1 MAGYGFPAADYD
13 ESESVGHRDTG
24 GATSVATAYHSQYW
38 AHLLT
43 LRASSDSID
52 NLSRSIANARVDLN
66 PHQVDAALFAFRS
79 PLSKGAILA
88 DEVGLGKTIEAGI
101 VLSQKWAE
109 RRRRI
114 LLILPATLRSQWQQE
129 LEEKFYLPTIILETQ
144 TYNRLRREGHADPF
158 DQNKII
164 ICSYHFAAA
173 KAEEIHRVKWDL
185 VVIDEAH
192 RLRNVYKASNKIAR
206 SIAEATNHCLK
217 LLLTATPLQNSL
229 MELYG
234 LASVIDPHVFG
245 DPTSFREQFTHDA
258 DEEHRNLLLRQ
269 RLKPLCTRTL
279 RKQVMEYIRFTQ
291 RVPITQD
298 FLPTDEECRLYQEV
312 SSYLQREV
320 LLALPSSQRKLMTM
334 VLRKLLASS
343 TFAIAGTLRGL
354 IRRLEE
360 AAAEINPLDD
370 YESLDEV
377 AEEWD
382 EDADGEPVPD
392 RRLLQE
398 EIDALRS
405 YANLAESIGHNAKG
419 DALLSALKIA
429 LQRTES
435 LGAAQK
441 AVVFTESRRTQQYLF
456 DLLTA
461 NGYAGKIVL
470 LNGTNSDPTSRQIYQ
485 QWLKDNEGRDCICG
499 SRAVDVRTA
508 IVDDFRHR
516 ATVLLATEAAAE
528 GINLQFC
535 SLVVNYDLPWNPQRI
550 EQRIGRCHRY
560 GQQFDVVVVNFLN
573 RRNAADQRVFQL
585 LSEKFRLFDGVF
597 GASDEVLGALESGVD
612 IEKRIAAVYQ
622 ECRTPEEI
630 QAAFDG
636 LQAELDEQIQS
647 RMADTRRALLDN
659 FDEDV
664 HARFKVCRKEAYS
677 LLSQREQWLLSL
689 TRHELGDEAVFD
701 PKKPRFFY
709 TGQHAR
715 VGNYYLDWKDAEKEA
730 GIFYRADH
738 PLAARLIQAALG
750 RQLPVAQL
758 VMDYQAHGS
767 RIAALEPFCGRS
779 GWLELSKL
787 TVESFET
794 EEFLV
799 LAAHTDEG
807 RSLDR
812 ELCGKLMSL
821 PARIEDGTSP
831 PASGILTDLREA
843 MTAGLLQS
851 VDARNGRF
859 FDEEVAKLERWA
871 DDLKLGL
878 ERELKDLDQEIKEAR
893 REGQAGTALTEKLA
907 AQKKL
912 RAVEG
917 QRNKKRRELY
927 DAQDAIDGQRD
938 ELIGKIER
946 QLSMKQQSLHLFAV
960 RWTLC

>member
-1 MAGYGFPAADYD
+1 M
-13 ESESVGHRDTG
+13 S
-24 GATSVATAYHSQYW
+24 TAYHSQYW

-43 LRASSDSID
+43 LKASSDSID
-52 NLSRSIANARVDLN
+52 RLSRSIASARVDLN

-79 PLSKGAILA
+79 PLSRGVILA

-129 LEEKFYLPTIILETQ
+129 LEEKFYLPSVILETQ
-144 TYNRLRREGHADPF
+144 TYNRLRREDQADPF

-164 ICSYHFAAA
+164 ICSYHFASA
-173 KAEEIHRVKWDL
+173 KADQIHRIKWDL

-192 RLRNVYKASNKIAR
+192 RLRNVYKSSNKIAR
-206 SIAEATNHCLK
+206 NIAEATGHCPK

-234 LASVIDPHVFG
+234 LVSVIDPHVFG
-245 DPTSFREQFTHDA
+245 DPASFREQFTRDN
-258 DEEHRNLLLRQ
+258 DEDHRNVLLRQ

-298 FLPTDEECRLYQEV
+298 FLPTNEEHRLYQDV
-312 SSYLQREV
+312 SAYLQRDV

-360 AAAEINPLDD
+360 AAEANPLDD

-382 EDADGEPVPD
+382 EDSAGEPPMD
-392 RRLLQE
+392 RQLLQE
-398 EIDALRS
+398 EIEALRS
-405 YANLAESIGHNAKG
+405 YADLAESISHNAKG
-419 DALLSALKIA
+419 DALLSALKMA
-429 LQRTES
+429 FGRTET
-435 LGAAQK
+435 LGSAQK

-470 LNGTNSDPTSRQIYQ
+470 INGTNTDPHSREIYD
-485 QWLKDNEGRDCICG
+485 QWLKHNEGRDCISG
-499 SRAVDVRTA
+499 SRAVDVKAA
-508 IVDDFRHR
+508 IVDAFRHR
-516 ATVLLATEAAAE
+516 ATILLATEAAAE

-560 GQQFDVVVVNFLN
+560 GQEFDVVVVNFLN
-573 RRNAADQRVFQL
+573 RRNEADQRVFQL
-585 LSEKFRLFDGVF
+585 LSEKLRLFDGVF

-612 IEKRIAAVYQ
+612 IEKRIAQVYQ

-630 QAAFDG
+630 QAAFDAI
-636 LQAELDEQIQS
+636 QAELDEQIQS
-647 RMADTRRALLDN
+647 RLAETRQALLDN

-689 TRHELGDEAVFD
+689 TRQELGPEAVFD

-709 TGQHAR
+709 TGLHAR
-715 VGNYYLDWKDAEKEA
+715 VGNYYLDWRDAECN
-730 GIFYRADH
+730 GGVFYRADH
-738 PLAARLIQAALG
+738 PLAVRLIDTAIK
-750 RQLPVAQL
+750 RQLPVVHL
-758 VMDYQAHGS
+758 IMDYQAHGAK
-767 RIAALEPFCGRS
+767 IAALEPFRGRS
-779 GWLELSKL
+779 GWLEASKL
-787 TVESFET
+787 TVDSFEI
-794 EEFLV
+794 EEFLILV
-799 LAAHTDEG
+799 AHTDEAE
-807 RSLDR
+807 SLDH
-812 ELCGKLMSL
+812 ELCSKLMSL
-821 PARIEDGTSP
+821 PARLVDGTLAVGNNVSL
-831 PASGILTDLREA
+831 AALRQFHIDQYLT
-843 MTAGLLQS
+843 S
-851 VDARNGRF
+851 VDARNRRL
-859 FDEEVAKLERWA
+859 FDEEVAKLDRWA
-871 DDLKLGL
+871 EDLKFGL
-878 ERELKDLDQEIKEAR
+878 EREIKGLDQEIKEAR
-893 REGQAGTALTEKLA
+893 RESCTATALTDKLA
-907 AQKKL
+907 AQKNLK
-912 RAVEG
+912 RIESD
-917 QRNKKRRELY
+917 RNRKRRELY
-927 DAQDAIDGQRD
+927 DAQDTIERDRD
-938 ELIGKIER
+938 ELIEKIER
-946 QLSMKQQSLHLFAV
+946 QLNKQHTTLPLFSV
-960 RWTLC
+960 RWHIMP